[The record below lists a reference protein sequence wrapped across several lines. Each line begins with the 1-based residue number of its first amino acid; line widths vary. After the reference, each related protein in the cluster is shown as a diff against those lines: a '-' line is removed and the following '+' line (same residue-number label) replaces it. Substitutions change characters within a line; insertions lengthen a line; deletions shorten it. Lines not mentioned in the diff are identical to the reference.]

1 MLNDIPPYT
10 NLVERNVG
18 RGRGTRTREVGGGE
32 GDFFHRFVG
41 ANDSEEESMA
51 PLLRFSR
58 RRGSK
63 RGNGR
68 GTVSNGEKIDRGGLA
83 SRVTG
88 VSV

>member
-1 MLNDIPPYT
+1 MSA
-10 NLVERNVG
+10 G
-18 RGRGTRTREVGGGE
+18 GGRGTRTREVGGE

-51 PLLRFSR
+51 SLLRFSR